1 MKSQLSIRI
10 ISIVLLTAFVGI
22 TGCSSVKKTASRELV
37 LEPRFVRSTVQNEFF
52 GYRRI
57 NRMSPLLTDKMVI
70 QGNAIDGLVAYDRK
84 TGSEIWRLKIEN
96 GVEGG
101 VEIAGS
107 TLYFGGGDGML
118 RSVNA
123 ETGAVNWMV
132 PVRAELLAPPTLE
145 SGFLFVQ
152 TGADVIYG
160 LESGTGKLLWT
171 YNRQVTSNLSVR
183 ATTRPV
189 VSGDKLMVGFS
200 DGFLVA
206 LRKRD
211 GAVQWEKKLGKGNRF
226 RDVDSTPVVSGDTAY
241 VASFDGQLVAVKIE
255 NGDILWQTDL
265 GGYLPVTVGEGAQA
279 DRLYFATIDGRVVE
293 LDQAT
298 GKEKRSFKLSR
309 GIATQPLLYKGVLLF
324 GESEGAL
331 RVIELDKLKTVA
343 QYQTGDG
350 LISTPTID
358 KANAEIWMVSS
369 AATLYSMKLRYYK
382 VAERF
387 PWKRLESTPPS
398 YSF

>member
-1 MKSQLSIRI
+1 
-10 ISIVLLTAFVGI
+10 
-22 TGCSSVKKTASRELV
+22 
-37 LEPRFVRSTVQNEFF
+37 
-52 GYRRI
+52 
-57 NRMSPLLTDKMVI
+57 MSPLLTDKMVI